1 MHRSFA
7 RWTARGLV
15 AAALVAAPLVVAPTH
30 VASAQG
36 AAPAP
41 CTGAEFHQFDFWL
54 GRWTVT
60 NPAGKPAG
68 TSVIDRQADGCVVQ
82 EHWSGAGGVSGTS
95 LNFYERATGKWNQV
109 WVGGRGVVL
118 RLSGG
123 LQGTSMVLSGD
134 APGPTGAM
142 QHQRLTFTPL
152 DGGRVRQHWES
163 SDDGEHW
170 QTVFDG
176 TYTPADR

>member
-1 MHRSFA
+1 MERSIV
-7 RWTARGLV
+7 RWRARG
-15 AAALVAAPLVVAPTH
+15 AAVGCLLFVTVGGARAQNAPAAP
-30 VASAQG
+30 
-36 AAPAP
+36 PAP
-41 CTGAEFHQFDFWL
+41 CTAAEYHQFDFWL

-60 NPAGKPAG
+60 NPAGKPVG

-82 EHWSGAGGVSGTS
+82 EHWSDASGPHGTS

-109 WVGGRGVVL
+109 WVGGRGLVL

-123 LQGTSMVLSGD
+123 LEGRSMVLSGD
-134 APGPTGAM
+134 AAGPNGKI

-163 SDDGEHW
+163 SADGEHW

-176 TYTPADR
+176 TYTPAHR